1 MRDLTVVL
9 PVLNEEI
16 NLPAALDSIADV
28 RKVVVVDSGS
38 RDRTR
43 EIALER
49 GAIVVEFD
57 YRQGGPKKKAWLL
70 QNLPMDTEWVLLLD
84 ADERVPRPLWT
95 EIDSVLVDSSSADGY
110 YIDRELHFMGRVMR
124 SFQPNWNLRLFRAGK
139 ASMEDLGLSDLPGT
153 GDNEIHE
160 HVVVD
165 GSTGFLRTALIHDDY
180 RGLTAW
186 LDRHNKYATWEANLY
201 VKFSREGVRP
211 QELAKANA
219 FQRKRVLRR
228 LWVRLPGRPL
238 LRFLI
243 WYVARRGFLD
253 GVEGFYFCLLMAYYE
268 LTISLKIREIGGNT

>member
-9 PVLNEEI
+9 PVLNEEL
-16 NLPAALDSIADV
+16 NLPGALDSIADV

-38 RDRTR
+38 HDHTR

-49 GAIVVEFD
+49 GAVVVPFAF
-57 YRQGGPKKKAWLL
+57 RPGGPKKKAWLL
-70 QNLPMDTEWVLLLD
+70 QNMPIDTEWVLLLD
-84 ADERVPRPLWT
+84 ADERVPPALWT
-95 EIDSVLVDSSSADGY
+95 EIDSVLADSTSADGY
-110 YIDRELHFMGRVMR
+110 YIDRELHFMGRLMR

-160 HVVVD
+160 HVVVA
-165 GSTGFLRTALIHDDY
+165 GRTGFLRTALIHDDD

-186 LDRHNKYATWEANLY
+186 LDRHNKYATWEAHLY
-201 VKFSREGVRP
+201 VKFSGESVRL
-211 QELAKANA
+211 QELARANA
-219 FQRKRVLRR
+219 FQRKRILRR

-238 LRFLI
+238 LRFLT

-253 GVEGFYFCLLMAYYE
+253 GIEGFYFCLLMAYYE
-268 LTISLKIREIGGNT
+268 LTISLKIREIGGNA